1 MAPEFML
8 LRNNSIY
15 SRLSDGTPV
24 IVDDYYDE
32 SHGVM
37 IAMNQLAEA
46 HDIVLHLSLQSQIY
60 WIKGERP
67 DNSNAKQIDIDG
79 NKVWM
84 TADEVRISQDYL
96 SYLQRILNDRKERIR
111 RLETFI
117 KFCKET

>member
-1 MAPEFML
+1 
-8 LRNNSIY
+8 
-15 SRLSDGTPV
+15 
-24 IVDDYYDE
+24 
-32 SHGVM
+32 M